1 MSIFVTGAA
10 GFIGFHLSKKLLDEG
25 FEVKGFDSLNNYYDI
40 NLKEARL
47 NYLKQHKNFS
57 FTKGNLEDN
66 ELLSNVIDNN
76 IDTIYHLAA
85 QAGVRYSLS
94 NPTSY
99 VDSNLLG
106 FVNLMETI
114 KLTES
119 VKHTIFASSSSVYGL
134 TKNEIFKETDEVN
147 HPVSLYAASKRANE
161 LFAHSYS
168 NMYGMPLTGV
178 RFFTVYGPW
187 GRPDMALFKFTKA
200 ILENK
205 PLDLFNNGS
214 MSRDFT
220 YVDDIVEGLFL
231 LKNKIPSKS
240 SKEKLTCDVGYAPY
254 SLLNIGSSSPID
266 LMSFVNIIEEKI
278 GKKAILNPKPMQK
291 GDVER
296 TFADTDKLFELTGFK
311 PKTTVVEGVSR
322 FVDWYLEYYKK

>member
-1 MSIFVTGAA
+1 
-10 GFIGFHLSKKLLDEG
+10 
-25 FEVKGFDSLNNYYDI
+25 
-40 NLKEARL
+40 
-47 NYLKQHKNFS
+47 
-57 FTKGNLEDN
+57 
-66 ELLSNVIDNN
+66 
-76 IDTIYHLAA
+76 
-85 QAGVRYSLS
+85 
-94 NPTSY
+94 
-99 VDSNLLG
+99 
-106 FVNLMETI
+106 
-114 KLTES
+114 
-119 VKHTIFASSSSVYGL
+119 
-134 TKNEIFKETDEVN
+134 
-147 HPVSLYAASKRANE
+147 
-161 LFAHSYS
+161 
-168 NMYGMPLTGV
+168 MYGMPLTGV

-205 PLDLFNNGS
+205 PLDLFNNGN

-231 LKNKIPSKS
+231 LKNKIPSES
-240 SKEKLTCDVGYAPY
+240 SEEKLTCDVGYAPY

-266 LMSFVNIIEEKI
+266 LMSFINIIEEKI

-296 TFADTDKLFELTGFK
+296 TFANTDKLFELTGFK

>member
-76 IDTIYHLAA
+76 TDTIYHLAA

>member
-10 GFIGFHLSKKLLDEG
+10 GFIGFHLAKKLLDEG
-25 FEVKGFDSLNNYYDI
+25 YEVKGLDSLNNYYDI

-57 FTKGNLEDN
+57 FTKGNLEDS
-66 ELLSNVIDNN
+66 ELLSKVIDNN

-114 KLTES
+114 KQTES

-134 TKNEIFKETDEVN
+134 TKNEVFKETDEVN

-200 ILENK
+200 IIENK

-220 YVDDIVEGLFL
+220 YVDDVVEGLFL

-240 SKEKLTCDVGYAPY
+240 SEEKLTCDVGYAPY
-254 SLLNIGSSSPID
+254 SLLNIGCSSPID
-266 LMSFVNIIEEKI
+266 LLSFIKIIEEKI

-296 TFADTDKLFELTGFK
+296 TFADTDKLNELTGFK
-311 PKTTVVEGVSR
+311 PKTTVEEGVSR

>member
-76 IDTIYHLAA
+76 TDTIYHLAA

-119 VKHTIFASSSSVYGL
+119 VKHTIFASSSSVYGF

-220 YVDDIVEGLFL
+220 YVDDVVEGLFL

>member
-254 SLLNIGSSSPID
+254 SLLNIGSNSPID

-296 TFADTDKLFELTGFK
+296 TFADTDKLNELTGFK
-311 PKTTVVEGVSR
+311 PKTTVEEGVSR

>member
-10 GFIGFHLSKKLLDEG
+10 GFIGFHLAKKLLDEG
-25 FEVKGFDSLNNYYDI
+25 YEVKGFDSLNNYYDI

-57 FTKGNLEDN
+57 FTKGNLEDS
-66 ELLSNVIDNN
+66 ELLSKVIDNN

-114 KLTES
+114 KQTES

-134 TKNEIFKETDEVN
+134 TKNEVFKETDEVN

-205 PLDLFNNGS
+205 PLDLFNNGR

-220 YVDDIVEGLFL
+220 YVDDVVEGLFL

-240 SKEKLTCDVGYAPY
+240 SEEKLTCDVGYAPY

-266 LMSFVNIIEEKI
+266 LMSFINIIEEKI

-296 TFADTDKLFELTGFK
+296 TFADTDKLNELTGFK
-311 PKTTVVEGVSR
+311 PKTTVEEGVSR

>member
-76 IDTIYHLAA
+76 TDTIYHLAA

-114 KLTES
+114 KFTES
-119 VKHTIFASSSSVYGL
+119 VKHTIFASSSSVYGF

>member
-76 IDTIYHLAA
+76 TDTIYHLAA

-119 VKHTIFASSSSVYGL
+119 VKHTIFASSSSVYGF

-254 SLLNIGSSSPID
+254 SLLNIGSNSPID

>member
-1 MSIFVTGAA
+1 MSILVTGAA
-10 GFIGFHLSKKLLDEG
+10 GFIGFHLAKKLLDEG
-25 FEVKGFDSLNNYYDI
+25 HEVKGFDSLNNYYDI

-47 NYLKQHKNFS
+47 NYLKQHENFS
-57 FTKGNLEDN
+57 FTKGNLEDS
-66 ELLSNVIDNN
+66 ESLFKVVDKN

-114 KLTES
+114 KKIGS
-119 VKHTIFASSSSVYGL
+119 IKHTIFASSSSVYGL
-134 TKNEIFKETDEVN
+134 TKNEVFKETDEVN

-168 NMYGMPLTGV
+168 NMYQMPLTGV

-200 ILENK
+200 IIENK
-205 PLDLFNNGS
+205 PLDLFNNGN

-231 LKNKIPSKS
+231 LKNKIPFKS
-240 SKEKLTCDVGYAPY
+240 LEDQLACDEGYAPFT
-254 SLLNIGSSSPID
+254 LINIGCSNPID
-266 LMSFVNIIEEKI
+266 LMRFIEIIEEKI

-291 GDVER
+291 GDVEK
-296 TFADTDKLFELTGFK
+296 TFANTDKLNELTGFK
-311 PKTTVVEGVSR
+311 PKITVEEGVSR
-322 FVDWYLEYYKK
+322 FVDWYLEFYKK

>member
-114 KLTES
+114 KFTES
-119 VKHTIFASSSSVYGL
+119 VKHTIFASSSSVYGF

-254 SLLNIGSSSPID
+254 SLLNIGSNSPID

>member
-119 VKHTIFASSSSVYGL
+119 VKHTIFASSSSVYGF

>member
-76 IDTIYHLAA
+76 TDTIYHLAA

-296 TFADTDKLFELTGFK
+296 TFADTDKLNELTGFK
-311 PKTTVVEGVSR
+311 PKTTVEEGVSR